1 MMSERIIE
9 KWSVLFMLLTL
20 LLVLISWIAS
30 VYEIGNV
37 QSLLSA
43 EGIRWMLG
51 HTVSKYVQAPALA
64 IVLVILMGA
73 GVCVRSGLS
82 DVLRRFFKK
91 GQLLSRR
98 ERRALRSACLALLIY
113 IMLIVVSLFFP
124 WNFLQGVTGSWLHS
138 PFSRGTVYLL
148 SVGIGWAGMV
158 FGYVSGSFRS
168 IEEVV
173 AGMSFLIARKASYF
187 VSLFFVVQFF
197 SYLEYTCLMD
207 ILPVSDEFISV
218 SYQICCFLPLIF

>member
-1 MMSERIIE
+1 MSERIIE

-138 PFSRGTVYLL
+138 PFSRGTVYL
-148 SVGIGWAGMV
+148 
-158 FGYVSGSFRS
+158 
-168 IEEVV
+168 
-173 AGMSFLIARKASYF
+173 
-187 VSLFFVVQFF
+187 
-197 SYLEYTCLMD
+197 
-207 ILPVSDEFISV
+207 
-218 SYQICCFLPLIF
+218 